1 MRRSKDRTGRVHGDR
16 RRTDMRDRFDGFSVV
31 LGLLILVA
39 LLSGGLG

>member
-1 MRRSKDRTGRVHGDR
+1 
-16 RRTDMRDRFDGFSVV
+16 MRDRFDGFSVV